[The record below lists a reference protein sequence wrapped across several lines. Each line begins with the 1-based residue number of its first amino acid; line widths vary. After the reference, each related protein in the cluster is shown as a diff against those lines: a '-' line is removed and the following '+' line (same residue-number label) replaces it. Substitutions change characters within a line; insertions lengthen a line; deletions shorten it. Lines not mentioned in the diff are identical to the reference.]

1 MGGGSKQYVVFR
13 LAEESYGIAIEY
25 LQEIIRVPAVVR
37 VPLAPPYIKG
47 LANLRGTILTVY
59 DTRVRL
65 GLPSGNGDEGSRVV
79 VVRFKERQ
87 AGFIVDRVDGVVD
100 VPLSSVEEFRR
111 EEGNTAGADLITRA
125 AKLEDR
131 LVLLLEPG
139 GLFGSA
145 GEESCR
151 GGSGVTF
158 GGAAAGQEE
167 GARQVEEEK
176 QLLTFRV
183 GGEEY
188 GLDIA
193 DVKEIVHL
201 PEKVNFLPG
210 APPYVLGVISLRQ
223 KVLPLLS
230 LRRLFGL
237 PEEEGGR
244 VVVAYLGA
252 GRNLLAGLVVDSVA
266 EVLRVSEKSLEPVPG
281 LFRDREN
288 GEVSAVCRV
297 GEDRLVFV
305 VDASKLVSEEALSV
319 TAGGAEEGSEEGRR
333 HSEAEQHLVT
343 FLLAG
348 EEFALPIASVREII
362 RGTRV
367 TPVPGSL
374 PFVCGVLNL
383 RGTIVPVV
391 DLRLRFAYPPK
402 ELDEQSRILICEGR
416 STVLGL
422 LVDGVREV
430 LKVPLSQVEPAPDIV
445 VAGLQR
451 CFVSGIAKLDAS
463 RNVLILD
470 STQVLSWEEEEYAAS
485 LAEAESVGKE
495 DTRAGS

>member
-1 MGGGSKQYVVFR
+1 MSGESKQYVVFR
-13 LAEESYGIAIEY
+13 LAGESYGIAIEY

-59 DTRVRL
+59 DTRARL
-65 GLPSGNGDEGSRVV
+65 GLLSGNGDEGSRVV

-87 AGFIVDRVDGVVD
+87 AGFIVDRVEGVAD
-100 VPLSSVEEFRR
+100 VPLSSIEEFRR
-111 EEGNTAGADLITRA
+111 DEGSSAGADLITKA
-125 AKLEDR
+125 AKLEGR
-131 LVLLLEPG
+131 LILLLEPER
-139 GLFGSA
+139 LFSSVA
-145 GEESCR
+145 GEKYR
-151 GGSGVTF
+151 GGSGFTRP
-158 GGAAAGQEE
+158 AEE
-167 GARQVEEEK
+167 GEDARQVEEER

-183 GGEEY
+183 ANEEY

-201 PEKVNFLPG
+201 PEKINLLPG
-210 APPYVLGVISLRQ
+210 APPYMLGVISLRQ

-237 PEEEGGR
+237 PEGEGGR
-244 VVVAYLGA
+244 VIVAYLGA
-252 GRNLLAGLVVDSVA
+252 GRNYLAGLVVDSVA
-266 EVLRVSEKSLEPVPG
+266 EVLRVSKRALEPVPRV
-281 LFRDREN
+281 FRGRED
-288 GEVSAVCRV
+288 GEISAICRV

-305 VDASKLVSEEALSV
+305 VDAGRLVTEEALSGV
-319 TAGGAEEGSEEGRR
+319 GSEAAEESDDGFRK

-362 RGTRV
+362 RGARV
-367 TPVPGSL
+367 TPVPGALS
-374 PFVCGVLNL
+374 FVCGVLNL
-383 RGTIVPVV
+383 RGLIVPVV

-430 LKVPLSQVEPAPDIV
+430 LKVPLSQVEPTPDIL
-445 VAGLQR
+445 AADLQR
-451 CFVSGIAKLDAS
+451 RFVSGIAKLDAS
-463 RNVLILD
+463 RNILILD
-470 STQVLSWEEEEYAAS
+470 STQVLSWEEEGYVAA
-485 LAEAESVGKE
+485 LAGAEEVEKE